1 MLFSSRFPCRKK
13 PKRKM
18 YLLLHSPM
26 GGPLTAH
33 IDAPQIGL
41 GMEKPFLTGA
51 QSDYQMTHS
60 NTKYRGDRFRSKV
73 WNQLVPTHTPSI
85 QSIPEFQLQ
94 QQAFSTS
101 YSTPCTFANGVMFPS
116 PDPTVEPQCSTCLRL
131 LTRHG
136 CITEN
141 NQYPNGTIS
150 NVAVNTSSECAD
162 VARLALNECGVQC
175 GQPQNYERVSG
186 SVGSPPSSSSVSCW
200 PPRLVAALS
209 M

>member
-1 MLFSSRFPCRKK
+1 
-13 PKRKM
+13 M
-18 YLLLHSPM
+18 YPIL
-26 GGPLTAH
+26 GPFGALTPH
-33 IDAPQIGL
+33 IDAPQFGL

-51 QSDYQMTHS
+51 QSDYQMTHT
-60 NTKYRGDRFRSKV
+60 NTKYRGDRFRAKV
-73 WNQLVPTHTPSI
+73 WNQLVPTAPITLPLTSP
-85 QSIPEFQLQ
+85 PEFQLQ

-101 YSTPCTFANGVMFPS
+101 YSQPCTFVNGVMQGNGSLVRPS

-131 LTRHG
+131 LKTKNNPASAA

-150 NVAVNTSSECAD
+150 NVAVSTSVKCAD

-175 GQPQNYERVSG
+175 GQPQNYERASG
-186 SVGSPPSSSSVSCW
+186 SVGAPPSSSSVSCW
-200 PPRLVAALS
+200 PPQLVAALS